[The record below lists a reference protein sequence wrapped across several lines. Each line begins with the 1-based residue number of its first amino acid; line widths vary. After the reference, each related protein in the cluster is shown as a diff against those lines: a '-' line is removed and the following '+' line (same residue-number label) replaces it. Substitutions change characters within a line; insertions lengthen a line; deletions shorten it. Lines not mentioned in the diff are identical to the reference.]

1 MSSEPI
7 LSIFSAV
14 VAFALVILAA
24 KKKFSIGAAMISGAL
39 IIALFSMRIEDI
51 PTVLMDGLS
60 KPVNYK
66 LILVVSLIPILGYC
80 FQKTGEMAALADHMK
95 ILFPDKRLTLAL
107 IPAIFSMLPM
117 PGGALFSAP
126 IVDSEGNLAGIS
138 SSEKN
143 FLNFWFRHIVF
154 LISPLEPALV
164 FTALISGINLYSLI
178 LIQIPIFLI
187 AMFAGFW
194 FSLRK
199 IKQVKNPNN
208 AKVEKMVHF
217 KHFIVNFSPILVVP
231 ILNILFTISLEIA
244 IVIGIFSSFIVGKV
258 NLKKIPVLIKAG
270 ISKNMIV
277 DIFGIVVFQSIIGS
291 SGILDMIVK
300 PINVFS
306 FLTLTFTFLI
316 SFVIGLLTGNLI
328 APIAMIF
335 PLFLPIAVKAN
346 VALLPV
352 IAFLY
357 VSAFLGQLIS
367 PAHLCLIVSTEY
379 FKENL
384 TRIYLKLV
392 APILLVVASTTAI
405 LAFSLF

>member
-7 LSIFSAV
+7 LSIFSTVA
-14 VAFALVILAA
+14 AFALIIFAA
-24 KKKFSIGAAMISGAL
+24 KKKFSIGAAMLSGAL

-51 PTVLMDGLS
+51 PTVLMGGLS

-80 FQKTGEMAALADHMK
+80 FQKTGEMAALADSMK

-187 AMFAGFW
+187 ALFAGFW

-199 IKQVKNPNN
+199 IKQVKHPNN

-217 KHFIVNFSPILVVP
+217 KRFIVNFSPILIVP
-231 ILNILFTISLEIA
+231 ILNISFTIPLEIA

-258 NLKKIPVLIKAG
+258 ELKKIPMLIKTG
-270 ISKNMIV
+270 ISKNMII
-277 DIFGIVVFQSIIGS
+277 DIFGIVVFQSIVGS
-291 SGILDMIVK
+291 SGILDLIVK

-306 FLTLTFTFLI
+306 LLTLTFTFLI

-379 FKENL
+379 FKETL

-392 APILLVVASTTAI
+392 VPILLVVASATAI